1 MKKEKF
7 SFNSRIK
14 GFGFAFNGLKILV
27 KEEHNF
33 RIHLVAAILA
43 SLLSVLLQVSIYEWF
58 AVLFCIAMVIG
69 AEIVNTC
76 LENICDLISAD
87 FQLSIKKIKDMA
99 AALVLISSLI
109 SLIVAAIVFVPKL
122 IILI

>member
-14 GFGFAFNGLKILV
+14 SFGFAFNGLKILV